1 MGFFEMSGKNAQPA
15 LTIMEGGAVGDRVEA
30 TPAELKLSDRAHNQI
45 KDLIVRCELKP
56 GSEVTEASLAERCG
70 LGKAPIRAALTRLTN
85 QGLITPLDRRGYMV
99 TPITMRH
106 VNDLFQLRQLLEP
119 AVAEAAAYAVKDP
132 ALIENLKRLS
142 TEQLARLDEISLTEF
157 LAINREYHV
166 TIANLTRNERLTV
179 LMGQLMDEMERL
191 IHLGLAPRIRVGA
204 ACKSHI
210 ELFEAIQSGE
220 GSRAREIAAAEIG
233 KAKQMV
239 IDAIMRDSRLLDL
252 NLAAI

>member
-1 MGFFEMSGKNAQPA
+1 MSGKNARQT
-15 LTIMEGGAVGDRVEA
+15 LTVMEGGAVADGVE
-30 TPAELKLSDRAHNQI
+30 TSPAELKLSDRAHNQI
-45 KDLIVRCELKP
+45 KELIVRCELKP

-106 VNDLFQLRQLLEP
+106 VNDLFQLRQFLEP
-119 AVAEAAAYAVKDP
+119 AAAEAAAVTIKDP
-132 ALIENLKRLS
+132 ALVENLRKLS
-142 TEQLARLDEISLTEF
+142 SEQLARLDEVSLTEF

-166 TIANLTRNERLTV
+166 TIANMTRNERLTA

-210 ELFEAIQSGE
+210 ELFNAIKDGE
-220 GSRAREIAAAEIG
+220 GSRAREIAAAEIE
-233 KAKQMV
+233 KARQMV